1 MPSAEPF
8 STALLLAIVGALLA
22 ASAIFSRASERVGV
36 PLTLAFLGIGV
47 LAGSEG
53 LGGIAFENY
62 SLAFRLGTVAL
73 VLILFDGGLNTPLD
87 AVRQALLPASLLATL
102 GVVGTAALVAAAAH
116 ALGFAWSEALL
127 VGAVV
132 SSTDAATVFSVLRG
146 SGLHLKRR
154 VGTLLEVESGMN
166 DPMAVILTTILT
178 RNLVSPRPIVASRV
192 LLDIAVQI
200 AVGVALGYV
209 VGHGG
214 RRLLARAR
222 LSTSGLYAVLTLA
235 LALLAF
241 GVPTLFFGSGFLAVY
256 VAAVILGNGVLPYR
270 AGLLRVHDA
279 LAWMSQI
286 VMFLVL
292 GLLVFPTRLAEVWW
306 VGLALALFLALVA
319 RPVVTTLLLLPFRLP
334 IRELLYIGLVGL
346 RGAVPIILA
355 TIPVIAGIP
364 DASRIFD
371 VVFFIVL
378 ANAIVPGMLVPWATQ
393 RLGIASR
400 QPPAPQAVLEIESMR
415 PLRGDLLSFYID
427 PALAVARVA
436 ISDLPF
442 PEGAAV
448 TLIVRG
454 DELVAPKGNTV
465 LEPGDHAYIFARPE
479 ERPLI
484 QLMFGK
490 PEE

>member
-1 MPSAEPF
+1 MPLAEPLP
-8 STALLLAIVGALLA
+8 TALLLATVGALLA
-22 ASAIFSRASERVGV
+22 ASAIFSRASERIGV

-47 LAGSEG
+47 LAGAEG
-53 LGGIAFENY
+53 IGGIAFENY
-62 SLAFRLGTVAL
+62 PFAFRLGTIAL
-73 VLILFDGGLNTPLD
+73 VLILFDGGLNTPLE
-87 AVRQALLPASLLATL
+87 AVRRALAPAALLATL
-102 GVVGTAALVAAAAH
+102 GVVGTAALVAAGAH
-116 ALGFAWSEALL
+116 ALGFGWAEALL
-127 VGAVV
+127 LGAVV

-146 SGLHLKRR
+146 SGIHLKRR

-166 DPMAVILTTILT
+166 DPMAVILTTLLT
-178 RNLVSPRPIVASRV
+178 RNLVSPQPVAVPRL
-192 LLDIAVQI
+192 LLDVVVQI

-214 RRLLARAR
+214 RRLLARVR

-241 GVPTLFFGSGFLAVY
+241 GVPTLLLGSGFLAVY
-256 VAAVILGNGVLPYR
+256 VAAVILGNGALPYR

-286 VMFLVL
+286 AMFLVL
-292 GLLVFPTRLAEVWW
+292 GLLVSPVRLAEVWW
-306 VGLALALFLALVA
+306 VGLALALFLAVVA
-319 RPVVTTLLLLPFRLP
+319 RPVVTTLLLLPFRFP
-334 IRELLYIGLVGL
+334 ARELLYIGVVGL

-355 TIPVIAGIP
+355 TIPVIAGVP
-364 DASRIFD
+364 DAARIFD

-378 ANAIVPGMLVPWATQ
+378 ANAFVPGMLVPWATE
-393 RLGIASR
+393 RLGIASP

-415 PLRGDLLSFYID
+415 PLRGDFLSFYID
-427 PALAVARVA
+427 PALAVAGVA
-436 ISDLPF
+436 IADLQF
-442 PEGAAV
+442 PEGSAV

-454 DELVAPKGNTV
+454 DELVAPKGNTI
-465 LEPGDHAYIFARPE
+465 LERGDHVYVFAHPE
-479 ERPLI
+479 ERALI